1 LTSLLTLFLDNL
13 LPILLAA
20 AAGYFITHWRKIES
34 RDLSL
39 ITFNILSP
47 CLIFNI
53 LTHSELGNGEI
64 VQMVGFGF
72 LVMLLVG
79 LVTWVAGRLLKLDR
93 KMQAALLI
101 STMFMNAGNY
111 GMPLAQFVFGDQ
123 GLAYASLYFASMV
136 MLSYTLGVV
145 IVSMGSMSL
154 PRALLNLARVPT
166 IYALVLAL
174 VLVETGWR
182 LPLPLDRVIG
192 LLADAAIPMMLIIL
206 GIQLHQVS
214 WRGAFKPI
222 VLATTIKL
230 VIGPLI
236 AIGINWIYGLQGAA
250 QQAGILQSGMPTA
263 VMTTVLAT
271 EFDTEPAFVTA
282 VVFTGTLLS
291 VFTLTPLLAYL
302 GG

>member
-1 LTSLLTLFLDNL
+1 LSSLLSLFLDNL

-20 AAGYFITHWRKIES
+20 AAGYFITHWRKVDP

-39 ITFNILSP
+39 VTFNIFTP

-53 LTHSELGNGEI
+53 LTHNELGNGEI
-64 VQMVGFGF
+64 LQMVGFGF
-72 LVMLLVG
+72 LVMILVG
-79 LVTWVAGRLLKLDR
+79 LVAWVGGRLLKLDR

-101 STMFMNAGNY
+101 VTMFMNAGNF

-123 GLAYASLYFASMV
+123 ALAYASLYFVSMV
-136 MLSYTLGVV
+136 MLSFSLGVV

-154 PRALLNLARVPT
+154 PRALLNLAKVPT
-166 IYALVLAL
+166 IYALVLA
-174 VLVETGWR
+174 VLMVDIGWR

-192 LLADAAIPMMLIIL
+192 LLGEAAIPMMLILL
-206 GIQLHQVS
+206 GIQLQQMRWS
-214 WRGAFKPI
+214 GAFKPV

-236 AIGINWIYGLQGAA
+236 AIGINRFYMLQGVA

-263 VMTTVLAT
+263 VMTIVLAT

-282 VVFTGTLLS
+282 VVFTSTLVS
-291 VFTLTPLLAYL
+291 AFTLTPLLAYL

>member
-1 LTSLLTLFLDNL
+1 LTSLLSLFLDNL
-13 LPILLAA
+13 LPIFI
-20 AAGYFITHWRKIES
+20 AAGVGYLITRWRKIDP

-39 ITFNILSP
+39 VTFNIFSP

-53 LTHSELGNGEI
+53 LTHNELGNGEI
-64 VQMVGFGF
+64 IQMIGFGF
-72 LVMLLVG
+72 LVMFLVG
-79 LVTWVAGRLLKLDR
+79 LVAWVGGRLLKLDR
-93 KMQAALLI
+93 KMQAALLVT
-101 STMFMNAGNY
+101 TMFMNAGNY
-111 GMPLAQFVFGDQ
+111 GLPLAQFVFGDQ
-123 GLAYASLYFASMV
+123 ALAYASLYFVSMV

-154 PRALLNLARVPT
+154 PRALLNLTKVPT
-166 IYALVLAL
+166 IYALVFAL
-174 VLVETGWR
+174 LILETGWR

-192 LLADAAIPMMLIIL
+192 LLGDASIPMMLILL
-206 GIQLHQVS
+206 GIQLQQVS
-214 WRGAFKPI
+214 WSRAFKPI

-230 VIGPLI
+230 IVGPLV
-236 AIGINWIYGLQGAA
+236 AIGLNWFFGMQGAA

-282 VVFTGTLLS
+282 VVFAGTILS
-291 VFTLTPLLAYL
+291 AFTLTPLLAYL

>member
-1 LTSLLTLFLDNL
+1 LSSLLSLFLDNL

-20 AAGYFITHWRKIES
+20 ATGYFITHWRKVDPH
-34 RDLSL
+34 DLSL
-39 ITFNILSP
+39 VTFNIFSP

-53 LTHSELGNGEI
+53 LTHNELGNGEI
-64 VQMVGFGF
+64 LQMIGFGF
-72 LVMLLVG
+72 LVMILVG
-79 LVTWVAGRLLKLDR
+79 LVAWAGGRLLKLDR

-101 STMFMNAGNY
+101 TTMFMNAGNY

-123 GLAYASLYFASMV
+123 GLAYASLYFVSMV
-136 MLSYTLGVV
+136 MLSYTVGVL

-154 PRALLNLARVPT
+154 PRSLLNLAKVPT

-174 VLVETGWR
+174 LSVETGWR

-192 LLADAAIPMMLIIL
+192 LLGDAAIPMMLIIL
-206 GIQLHQVS
+206 GVQLQQVHWS
-214 WRGAFKPI
+214 GAFKPV
-222 VLATTIKL
+222 VLATSIKL
-230 VIGPLI
+230 VIAPLI
-236 AIGINWIYGLQGAA
+236 AIGVNMIYGLQGVA

-263 VMTTVLAT
+263 VMTIVLAT

-282 VVFTGTLLS
+282 VVFTGTIVS

>member
-1 LTSLLTLFLDNL
+1 MASLLTLFLDNL

-20 AAGYFITHWRKIES
+20 ATGYFLTHWRKIDA

-39 ITFNILSP
+39 VTFNILSP
-47 CLIFNI
+47 CLIINI
-53 LTHSELGNGEI
+53 ITESRLGNGEI

-72 LVMLLVG
+72 VVMILVG
-79 LVTWVAGRLLKLDR
+79 LVAWLGGRLLKLDR

-111 GMPLAQFVFGDQ
+111 GLPLAQFVYGDQ
-123 GLAYASLYFASMV
+123 GLAYASVYFVSMV

-154 PRALLNLARVPT
+154 PRALLNLVKIPT

-174 VLVETGWR
+174 LLVQTGWQ
-182 LPLPLDRVIG
+182 LPLPVDRVIG
-192 LLADAAIPMMLIIL
+192 LLGDAAIPMMLIIL
-206 GIQLHQVS
+206 GIQLQQVRWS
-214 WRGAFKPI
+214 GSFKPI

-236 AIGINWIYGLQGAA
+236 AIGINWVYGLQGVA

-291 VFTLTPLLAYL
+291 AFTLTPLLAYL